1 MRFIMLNKEL
11 LYKTIEKIEISL
23 DDDAFSRLDTFAEM
37 LIETNKSFNLTA
49 IKEPDDVTVKHFADC
64 LSLFKYVKIPEGA
77 KIIDVGTGAGFPGLV
92 LKLARPDI
100 QMTFLDSTKKRLGF
114 IESVLNECGI
124 KGEIVHMRA
133 EEAAQLSKYREKFD
147 FSTARAVAA
156 LPVLSEYCLPFVK
169 VGGSFVSMKSADSNE
184 ELNESKKAISILG
197 GKIEEDILFDLVDNM
212 PRRIVRVRKNSQ
224 TPTKYPRPSAQI
236 SKKPLK

>member
-1 MRFIMLNKEL
+1 MLNKEL
-11 LYKTIEKIEISL
+11 FYNTIKPFEINV
-23 DDDAFSRLDTFAEM
+23 DEDAYNRLDTFAEM

-64 LSLFKYVKIPEGA
+64 LSIFKYVDIPENA
-77 KIIDVGTGAGFPGLV
+77 RIIDVGTGAGFPGLV
-92 LKLARPDI
+92 LKLYRPDI

-114 IESVLNECGI
+114 IENVLNECGI
-124 KGEIVHMRA
+124 KGDILHMRA
-133 EEAAQLSKYREKFD
+133 EEAAQLSKYREKYD
-147 FSTARAVAA
+147 FATARAVAA

-169 VGGSFVSMKSADSNE
+169 VGGSFVSMKSAESNE
-184 ELNESKKAISILG
+184 EISEAKKAINILG
-197 GKIEEDILFDLVDNM
+197 GKIEEDILFDLVENM
-212 PRRIVRVRKNSQ
+212 PRRIIRIKKNSQ

>member
-1 MRFIMLNKEL
+1 MLNKEL
-11 LYKTIEKIEISL
+11 FYETIKSFDINV
-23 DDDAFSRLDTFAEM
+23 DDSAFARLDKFAEM

-49 IKEPDDVTVKHFADC
+49 IKEPDDVTIKHFADC
-64 LSLFKYVKIPEGA
+64 LAIFKYVNIPEGA

-100 QMTFLDSTKKRLGF
+100 QMTFLDSTKKKLGF
-114 IESVLNECGI
+114 IENVLNECGVS
-124 KGEIVHMRA
+124 GEILHMRA

-147 FSTARAVAA
+147 FATARAVAA

-169 VGGSFVSMKSADSNE
+169 VGGTFISMKSAESNE
-184 ELNESKKAISILG
+184 EISEGKKAISILG
-197 GKIEEDILFDLVDNM
+197 GNIEEDIVFDLVENM
-212 PRRIVRVRKNSQ
+212 PRRNILIKKNSQ

-236 SKKPLK
+236 SKKPIK

>member
-1 MRFIMLNKEL
+1 MLNKDLFYE
-11 LYKTIEKIEISL
+11 TIKPFEIKIDE
-23 DDDAFSRLDTFAEM
+23 DAFVRLDKFAEL

-64 LSLFKYVKIPEGA
+64 LAIFKYVDIPENA

-100 QMTFLDSTKKRLGF
+100 NMTFLDSTKKKLGF
-114 IESVLNECGI
+114 IENVLSECGV
-124 KGEIVHMRA
+124 KGETLHMRA
-133 EEAAQLSKYREKFD
+133 EEAAQVSKYREQFE
-147 FSTARAVAA
+147 FATARAVAA

-169 VGGSFVSMKSADSNE
+169 LGGSFVSMKSAESNE
-184 ELNESKKAISILG
+184 EMEAAKKAIGILG
-197 GKIEEDILFDLVDNM
+197 GKIESDIVFDLVENM
-212 PRRIVRVRKNSQ
+212 PRRIITIKKNSQ

-236 SKKPLK
+236 AKKPLK

>member
-1 MRFIMLNKEL
+1 MLNKDL
-11 LYKTIEKIEISL
+11 FYSTIEKFDITIDE
-23 DDDAFSRLDTFAEM
+23 DAFNRLDTFAEM

-64 LSLFKYVKIPEGA
+64 LSIFKYVDIPENA

-92 LKLARPDI
+92 LKLYRPDI

-114 IESVLNECGI
+114 IENVLNECGI
-124 KGEIVHMRA
+124 KGDILHMRA
-133 EEAAQLSKYREKFD
+133 EEAAQLTKYREKYD
-147 FSTARAVAA
+147 FATARAVAA

-169 VGGSFVSMKSADSNE
+169 VGGSFVSMKSAESNE
-184 ELNESKKAISILG
+184 EISEAKKAINVLG
-197 GKIEEDILFDLVDNM
+197 GKIEENILFDLVENM
-212 PRRIVRVRKNSQ
+212 PRRIIRIKKNSQ

-236 SKKPLK
+236 AKKPLK

>member
-1 MRFIMLNKEL
+1 MLNKEL
-11 LYKTIEKIEISL
+11 FYNTIKPFEISV
-23 DDDAFSRLDTFAEM
+23 DEEAFNRLDTFAEM

-64 LSLFKYVKIPEGA
+64 LSIFKYVDIPENA

-92 LKLARPDI
+92 LKLYRPDI

-114 IESVLNECGI
+114 IENVLNECGI
-124 KGEIVHMRA
+124 KGDILHMRA
-133 EEAAQLSKYREKFD
+133 EEAAQLAKYREKYD
-147 FSTARAVAA
+147 FATARAVAA

-169 VGGSFVSMKSADSNE
+169 VGGSFVSMKSAESNE
-184 ELNESKKAISILG
+184 EISEAKKAINVLG
-197 GKIEEDILFDLVDNM
+197 GKIEEDILFDLVEKM
-212 PRRIVRVRKNSQ
+212 PRRIIRIKKNSQ

-236 SKKPLK
+236 AKKPLK

>member
-1 MRFIMLNKEL
+1 MLNKEL
-11 LYKTIEKIEISL
+11 FYNTIKPFEINV
-23 DDDAFSRLDTFAEM
+23 DEDAFKRLDTFAEM

-64 LSLFKYVKIPEGA
+64 LSIFKYVDIPENA

-92 LKLARPDI
+92 LKLYRPDI

-114 IESVLNECGI
+114 IENVLNECGI
-124 KGEIVHMRA
+124 KGDILHMRA
-133 EEAAQLSKYREKFD
+133 EEAAQLVKYREKYD
-147 FSTARAVAA
+147 FATARAVAA

-169 VGGSFVSMKSADSNE
+169 VGGSFVSMKSAESNE
-184 ELNESKKAISILG
+184 EISEAKKAISILG
-197 GKIEEDILFDLVDNM
+197 GKIQEDILFDLVENM
-212 PRRIVRVRKNSQ
+212 PRRIIRIEKNSQ

-236 SKKPLK
+236 AKKPLK

>member
-1 MRFIMLNKEL
+1 MLNKEL
-11 LYKTIEKIEISL
+11 FYNTIKPFEIKV
-23 DDDAFSRLDTFAEM
+23 DEEAFARLDTFAEM

-64 LSLFKYVKIPEGA
+64 LSIFKYVDIPENA

-92 LKLARPDI
+92 LKLYRPDI

-114 IESVLNECGI
+114 IENVLNECDV
-124 KGEIVHMRA
+124 KGDILHMRA
-133 EEAAQLSKYREKFD
+133 EEAAQLSKYREKYD
-147 FSTARAVAA
+147 FATARAVAA

-169 VGGSFVSMKSADSNE
+169 VGGSFVSMKSAESNE
-184 ELNESKKAISILG
+184 EISEAKKAISILG
-197 GKIEEDILFDLVDNM
+197 GKIEEDILFDLVENM
-212 PRRIVRVRKNSQ
+212 PRRIIRIKKNSQ

>member
-1 MRFIMLNKEL
+1 MLNKEL
-11 LYKTIEKIEISL
+11 FYNTIKPFEINV
-23 DDDAFSRLDTFAEM
+23 DEDAFSRLDTFAEM

-64 LSLFKYVKIPEGA
+64 LSIFKYVDIPENA

-92 LKLARPDI
+92 LKLYRPDI
-100 QMTFLDSTKKRLGF
+100 QMTFLDSTNKRLGF
-114 IESVLNECGI
+114 IENVLNECGI
-124 KGEIVHMRA
+124 KGDILHMRA
-133 EEAAQLSKYREKFD
+133 EEAAQLSKYREKYD
-147 FSTARAVAA
+147 FATARAVAA

-169 VGGSFVSMKSADSNE
+169 VGGSFVSMKSAESNE
-184 ELNESKKAISILG
+184 EISEAKKAINVLG
-197 GKIEEDILFDLVDNM
+197 GKIEEDILFNLVENM
-212 PRRIVRVRKNSQ
+212 PRRIIRIKKNSQ

>member
-1 MRFIMLNKEL
+1 MLNKEL
-11 LYKTIEKIEISL
+11 FYETIKPFEIEI
-23 DDDAFSRLDTFAEM
+23 DEDAFARLDKFAEL

-64 LSLFKYVKIPEGA
+64 LAIFKYVNIPENA

-100 QMTFLDSTKKRLGF
+100 NMTFLDSTKKKLGF
-114 IESVLNECGI
+114 IENVLNACGV
-124 KGEIVHMRA
+124 KGETLHMRA
-133 EEAAQLSKYREKFD
+133 EEAAQLSKYREQFD
-147 FSTARAVAA
+147 FATARAVAA

-169 VGGSFVSMKSADSNE
+169 QGGSFVSMKSAESNE
-184 ELNESKKAISILG
+184 EMEAAKKAISILG
-197 GKIEEDILFDLVDNM
+197 GKINEDIVFDLVENM
-212 PRRIVRVRKNSQ
+212 PRRIITIKKNSQ

-236 SKKPLK
+236 AKKPLK

>member
-1 MRFIMLNKEL
+1 MLNKEL
-11 LYKTIEKIEISL
+11 FYNTIKPFEITV
-23 DDDAFSRLDTFAEM
+23 DEDAFSRLDTFAEM

-64 LSLFKYVKIPEGA
+64 LSIFKYVDISENA

-92 LKLARPDI
+92 LKLYRPGI

-114 IESVLNECGI
+114 IENVLNECGI
-124 KGEIVHMRA
+124 KGDILHMRA
-133 EEAAQLSKYREKFD
+133 EEAAQLSKYREKYD
-147 FSTARAVAA
+147 FATARAVAA

-169 VGGSFVSMKSADSNE
+169 VGGSFVSMKSAESNE
-184 ELNESKKAISILG
+184 EISEAKKAINILG
-197 GKIEEDILFDLVDNM
+197 GKIEEDILFDLVENM
-212 PRRIVRVRKNSQ
+212 PRRIIRIKKNSQ

>member
-1 MRFIMLNKEL
+1 MLNKEL
-11 LYKTIEKIEISL
+11 FYSTIEKFNINV
-23 DDDAFSRLDTFAEM
+23 DDSAFKRLDTFAEM

-64 LSLFKYVKIPEGA
+64 LAIFKYVNIPENA

-100 QMTFLDSTKKRLGF
+100 QMTFLDSTKKKLGF
-114 IESVLNECGI
+114 IENVLNECGV
-124 KGEIVHMRA
+124 KGEILHMRA
-133 EEAAQLSKYREKFD
+133 EEAAQLAKYREQFD

-169 VGGSFVSMKSADSNE
+169 QGGTFISMKSAESNE
-184 ELNESKKAISILG
+184 EMAQAKMAIGILG
-197 GKIEEDILFDLVDNM
+197 GKIQDDIVFDLVENM
-212 PRRIVRVRKNSQ
+212 PRRIILIKKNSQ

-236 SKKPLK
+236 AKKTLK

>member
-1 MRFIMLNKEL
+1 MIMLNKDL
-11 LYKTIEKIEISL
+11 LYNTIKPFEINV
-23 DDDAFSRLDTFAEM
+23 DEDAFARLDTFAEM

-64 LSLFKYVKIPEGA
+64 LSIFKYVDIPENA

-92 LKLARPDI
+92 LKLYRPDI

-114 IESVLNECGI
+114 IEGVLNECGI
-124 KGEIVHMRA
+124 KGDILHMRA
-133 EEAAQLSKYREKFD
+133 EEAAQLSKYREKYD
-147 FSTARAVAA
+147 FATARAVAA

-169 VGGSFVSMKSADSNE
+169 VGGSFVSMKSAESNE
-184 ELNESKKAISILG
+184 EISEAKKAINILG
-197 GKIEEDILFDLVDNM
+197 GKIEEDILFDLVENM
-212 PRRIVRVRKNSQ
+212 PRRIIRIKKNSQ

>member
-1 MRFIMLNKEL
+1 MLNKEL
-11 LYKTIEKIEISL
+11 FYNTIKPFEISV
-23 DDDAFSRLDTFAEM
+23 DEEAFNRLDKFAEM

-64 LSLFKYVKIPEGA
+64 LSIFKYVDIPENA

-92 LKLARPDI
+92 LKLYRPDI

-114 IESVLNECGI
+114 IENVLNECGI
-124 KGEIVHMRA
+124 KGDILHMRA
-133 EEAAQLSKYREKFD
+133 EEAAQLTKYREKYD
-147 FSTARAVAA
+147 FATARAVAA

-169 VGGSFVSMKSADSNE
+169 VGGSFVSMKSAESNE
-184 ELNESKKAISILG
+184 EISEAKKAINVLG
-197 GKIEEDILFDLVDNM
+197 GKIEEDILFDLVENM
-212 PRRIVRVRKNSQ
+212 PRRIIRIKKNSQ

-236 SKKPLK
+236 AKKPLK

>member
-1 MRFIMLNKEL
+1 MLNKEL
-11 LYKTIEKIEISL
+11 FYNTIKPFEINV
-23 DDDAFSRLDTFAEM
+23 DEDAFSRLDTFAEM

-64 LSLFKYVKIPEGA
+64 LSIFKYVDIPENA

-92 LKLARPDI
+92 LKLYRPDI

-114 IESVLNECGI
+114 IENVLNECGI
-124 KGEIVHMRA
+124 KGDILHMRA
-133 EEAAQLSKYREKFD
+133 EEAAQLSKNREKYD
-147 FSTARAVAA
+147 FATARAVAA

-169 VGGSFVSMKSADSNE
+169 VGGSFVSMKSAESNE
-184 ELNESKKAISILG
+184 EISEAKKAINVLG
-197 GKIEEDILFDLVDNM
+197 GKIEEDILFDLVENM
-212 PRRIVRVRKNSQ
+212 PRRIILIKKNSQ

>member
-1 MRFIMLNKEL
+1 MLNKEL
-11 LYKTIEKIEISL
+11 FYETIKPFEIEI
-23 DDDAFSRLDTFAEM
+23 DEDAFARLDKFADL

-64 LSLFKYVKIPEGA
+64 LAIFKYVDIPENA

-100 QMTFLDSTKKRLGF
+100 NMTFLDSTKKKLGF
-114 IESVLNECGI
+114 IENVLSECGV
-124 KGEIVHMRA
+124 KGETLHMRA
-133 EEAAQLSKYREKFD
+133 EEAAQLSKYREQFD
-147 FSTARAVAA
+147 FATARAVAA

-169 VGGSFVSMKSADSNE
+169 QGGSFVSMKSAESNE
-184 ELNESKKAISILG
+184 EMEAAKKAISILG
-197 GKIEEDILFDLVDNM
+197 GKIESDIVFDLVENM
-212 PRRIVRVRKNSQ
+212 PRRIITIKKNSQ

-236 SKKPLK
+236 AKKPLK

>member
-1 MRFIMLNKEL
+1 MLNKNL
-11 LYKTIEKIEISL
+11 LYSTIEKFGISVGEE
-23 DDDAFSRLDTFAEM
+23 AFSRLDVFAEM

-64 LSLFKYVKIPEGA
+64 LSIFKYVEIPENS

-100 QMTFLDSTKKRLGF
+100 QMTFLDSTRKRLGF
-114 IESVLNECGI
+114 IENVLSECSVQ
-124 KGEIVHMRA
+124 GEILHMRA
-133 EEAAQLSKYREKFD
+133 EEAAQLSKYREKYD
-147 FSTARAVAA
+147 FATARAVAA

-169 VGGSFVSMKSADSNE
+169 TGGKFVSMKSAESTE
-184 ELNESKKAISILG
+184 EIRDAGKAISVLG
-197 GKIEEDILFDLVDNM
+197 GKISENIVFDLVENM
-212 PRRIVRVRKNSQ
+212 PRRIIIIGKNSQ

>member
-1 MRFIMLNKEL
+1 MLNKEL
-11 LYKTIEKIEISL
+11 FYETIKPFEINI
-23 DDDAFSRLDTFAEM
+23 DEEAFARLDKFAEL

-64 LSLFKYVKIPEGA
+64 LAIFKYVNIPENA

-100 QMTFLDSTKKRLGF
+100 NMTFLDSTKKKLGF
-114 IESVLNECGI
+114 IENVLNECGV
-124 KGEIVHMRA
+124 KGETLHMRA
-133 EEAAQLSKYREKFD
+133 EEAAQLSKYREQFD
-147 FSTARAVAA
+147 FATARAVAA

-169 VGGSFVSMKSADSNE
+169 QGGCFVSMKSAESNE
-184 ELNESKKAISILG
+184 EMEAARKAIGILG
-197 GKIEEDILFDLVDNM
+197 GKIDSDIVFDLVEKM
-212 PRRIVRVRKNSQ
+212 PRRIITIKKNSQ

-236 SKKPLK
+236 AKKPLK

>member
-1 MRFIMLNKEL
+1 MLNKEL
-11 LYKTIEKIEISL
+11 FYETIKPFEINI
-23 DDDAFSRLDTFAEM
+23 DNNAFYRLDTFAEM

-64 LSLFKYVKIPEGA
+64 LAIFKYVDIPENA

-100 QMTFLDSTKKRLGF
+100 KMTFLDSTRKKLGF
-114 IESVLNECGI
+114 IENVLNECSVQD
-124 KGEIVHMRA
+124 EILHMRA
-133 EEAAQLSKYREKFD
+133 EEAAQLAKYREQFD
-147 FSTARAVAA
+147 FATARAVAA

-169 VGGSFVSMKSADSNE
+169 QGGSFVSMKSAESNE
-184 ELNESKKAISILG
+184 EIGEAKKAIGILG
-197 GKIEEDILFDLVDNM
+197 GKIEEDIVFDLVENM
-212 PRRIVRVRKNSQ
+212 PRRIIKIKKNSQ

-236 SKKPLK
+236 AKKPLK